1 MFVHAEGLGGPLI
14 PLATIPVPF
23 VVGEGTLNDESN
35 RSADDKLKRDSV
47 TETTTVTVE
56 EADAVAV
63 EPRDDAALTPEED
76 KVIRMLYGK
85 SLGGQEA
92 LEFAPGA
99 DMETR
104 LKLAMIEAHLLNLF
118 EAGALEPDPDTGK
131 PRSVLA
137 DRLD

>member
-1 MFVHAEGLGGPLI
+1 MK
-14 PLATIPVPF
+14 
-23 VVGEGTLNDESN
+23 DETT
-35 RSADDKLKRDSV
+35 RSADDKHTRDSAS
-47 TETTTVTVE
+47 ETTTVTVE
-56 EADAVAV
+56 EADAVGV
-63 EPRDDAALTPEED
+63 EPRDAARLTPEEE
-76 KVIRMLYGK
+76 KVVRMLYGK

-99 DMETR
+99 NMETR

>member
-1 MFVHAEGLGGPLI
+1 M
-14 PLATIPVPF
+14 
-23 VVGEGTLNDESN
+23 NDDKN
-35 RSADDKLKRDSV
+35 RSADDKHTRDSAS
-47 TETTTVTVE
+47 ETTTITVE
-56 EADAVAV
+56 ESDAVV
-63 EPRDDAALTPEED
+63 VDPRDDAQLTPEEE
-76 KVIRMLYGK
+76 KVVRMLYGK

-104 LKLAMIEAHLLNLF
+104 LKLAMIEAHLLSLF

>member
-1 MFVHAEGLGGPLI
+1 M
-14 PLATIPVPF
+14 
-23 VVGEGTLNDESN
+23 NDDKK
-35 RSADDKLKRDSV
+35 RSAEDKHTRDSA
-47 TETTTVTVE
+47 TETTTTITVE

-63 EPRDDAALTPEED
+63 QAGGEADLTPEEE

-85 SLGGQEA
+85 SLAGQEA
-92 LEFAPGA
+92 LEFASDA
-99 DMETR
+99 NMETR

-118 EAGALEPDPDTGK
+118 EAGALEPDPATGK